1 MDDLDRKIIAALTH
15 DGRTPYSRIAEE
27 EGVATTT
34 VHQRVKRLT
43 ENGVITG
50 TRARVDWEA
59 IGLPVTAVVSV
70 EAPSERPLSDIA
82 EALRSIPEV
91 QNCYAVTGEFD
102 LMLIVRAESSG
113 HLGDLL
119 ERIRSVAPGPSRT
132 IVVLA
137 TYFEG
142 RVPPLATSD
151 G

>member
-27 EGVATTT
+27 AGVATTT
-34 VHQRVKRLT
+34 IHQRVKRLT
-43 ENGVITG
+43 QNGVITG
-50 TRARVDWEA
+50 TRARVDWESV
-59 IGLPVTAVVSV
+59 GLPVTAVVSV
-70 EAPSERPLSDIA
+70 EAPADRPLGEIA
-82 EALRSIPEV
+82 EALRPIPEI

-102 LMLIVRAESSG
+102 LMLIVRAQSSG
-113 HLGDLL
+113 HLGELL
-119 ERIRSVAPGPSRT
+119 DRIRTVAPGPSRT

-142 RVPPLATSD
+142 RVPPLTGSD